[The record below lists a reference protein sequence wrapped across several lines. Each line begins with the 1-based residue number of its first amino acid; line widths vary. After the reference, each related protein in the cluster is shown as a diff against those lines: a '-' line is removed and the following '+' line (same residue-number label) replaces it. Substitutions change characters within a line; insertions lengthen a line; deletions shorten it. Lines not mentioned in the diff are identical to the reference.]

1 MTDRRGIKATMET
14 KKTARRHKR
23 AQFPH
28 QVALRF
34 DEAIYRALDN
44 HADRADRSISDLV
57 RECVPAGIATASAQV
72 SHGEVSGE
80 ASKATTRLILTG
92 ARPMTGR

>member
-1 MTDRRGIKATMET
+1 MATMKT

-57 RECVPAGIATASAQV
+57 RECVQQELPRLQRRFHTAKYRA
-72 SHGEVSGE
+72 
-80 ASKATTRLILTG
+80 RLQK
-92 ARPMTGR
+92 RPG